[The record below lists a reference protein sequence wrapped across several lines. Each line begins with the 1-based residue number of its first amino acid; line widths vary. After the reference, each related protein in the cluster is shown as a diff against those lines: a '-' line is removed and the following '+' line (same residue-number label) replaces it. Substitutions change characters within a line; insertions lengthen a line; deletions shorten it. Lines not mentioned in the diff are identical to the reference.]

1 MAHSDESLAR
11 SGEQKERITIAF
23 LALAWI
29 FLLLRIWTRTF
40 IISNFGWDD
49 SIMIL
54 ATMIF
59 TVYCGACFYIDAN
72 GGGTHI
78 SNLIH
83 LRLLTKWVV
92 VSEATYVVAMMMLK
106 ISLGIF
112 FTRIV
117 VKTWQIGLIY
127 VNVGVNIISSVATF
141 FYVLFRCGSN
151 LDIYADQQFINQ
163 CTSRTLDRFM
173 AYQQAS
179 ITTLTDLVFVVL
191 PIFVLWN
198 ANMSRRSK
206 ISVGLILSLATA
218 GVICSLLRF
227 RYVEGLTDTAN
238 FFWASVN
245 IAIWSTIECG
255 TSIVAGCLAT
265 LRPLLKRFVITARS
279 STALG
284 SSYIKRA
291 SRSVRSNER
300 STTSTIPHYNSASK
314 EAKVRESTILPS
326 NGDTL
331 LEFLARPN
339 EEVIMLND
347 RGEHSRESTDRIW
360 RQPSVSSVASPP
372 SALTN
377 EKRQTRHTSWSF
389 RNVGSH
395 DRGTSERSFFND

>member
-1 MAHSDESLAR
+1 M
-11 SGEQKERITIAF
+11 
-23 LALAWI
+23 
-29 FLLLRIWTRTF
+29 
-40 IISNFGWDD
+40 
-49 SIMIL
+49 
-54 ATMIF
+54 
-59 TVYCGACFYIDAN
+59 
-72 GGGTHI
+72 
-78 SNLIH
+78 
-83 LRLLTKWVV
+83 
-92 VSEATYVVAMMMLK
+92 
-106 ISLGIF
+106 
-112 FTRIV
+112 
-117 VKTWQIGLIY
+117 
-127 VNVGVNIISSVATF
+127 
-141 FYVLFRCGSN
+141 
-151 LDIYADQQFINQ
+151 
-163 CTSRTLDRFM
+163 
-173 AYQQAS
+173 
-179 ITTLTDLVFVVL
+179 
-191 PIFVLWN
+191 
-198 ANMSRRSK
+198 
-206 ISVGLILSLATA
+206 
-218 GVICSLLRF
+218 
-227 RYVEGLTDTAN
+227 EGLTDTAN